1 MGSYPSIIPESQVR
15 WFLNEIL
22 KENLI
27 GFSRF
32 MLRTPYFFSGL
43 EPSPCHIVTLIL
55 IMYFL
60 GKAQDILDA
69 DLRPVVQD
77 GRSAH
82 PSEYLM
88 LVGDDHL
95 EIQVCR
101 PIQDRDEIHLKPAV

>member
-43 EPSPCHIVTLIL
+43 EPSP
-55 IMYFL
+55 
-60 GKAQDILDA
+60 
-69 DLRPVVQD
+69 
-77 GRSAH
+77 
-82 PSEYLM
+82 
-88 LVGDDHL
+88 
-95 EIQVCR
+95 VCR
-101 PIQDRDEIHLKPAV
+101 DREPSPVSLSASATLKEFFVEKHLR

>member
-43 EPSPCHIVTLIL
+43 EPSPCHTPCHTLVTQITDR
-55 IMYFL
+55 
-60 GKAQDILDA
+60 K
-69 DLRPVVQD
+69 
-77 GRSAH
+77 GR
-82 PSEYLM
+82 
-88 LVGDDHL
+88 
-95 EIQVCR
+95 R
-101 PIQDRDEIHLKPAV
+101 

>member
-43 EPSPCHIVTLIL
+43 GRFFCHIITVNHRTVPLL
-55 IMYFL
+55 LYKRLVFL
-60 GKAQDILDA
+60 SARQDI
-69 DLRPVVQD
+69 
-77 GRSAH
+77 
-82 PSEYLM
+82 
-88 LVGDDHL
+88 
-95 EIQVCR
+95 
-101 PIQDRDEIHLKPAV
+101 IHLIA

>member
-43 EPSPCHIVTLIL
+43 EPSPCHYLVIRAKKKCFGYADVI
-55 IMYFL
+55 YFSSEVSYFVHAE
-60 GKAQDILDA
+60 GVRPSV
-69 DLRPVVQD
+69 LRLLTQ
-77 GRSAH
+77 
-82 PSEYLM
+82 M
-88 LVGDDHL
+88 
-95 EIQVCR
+95 QV
-101 PIQDRDEIHLKPAV
+101 